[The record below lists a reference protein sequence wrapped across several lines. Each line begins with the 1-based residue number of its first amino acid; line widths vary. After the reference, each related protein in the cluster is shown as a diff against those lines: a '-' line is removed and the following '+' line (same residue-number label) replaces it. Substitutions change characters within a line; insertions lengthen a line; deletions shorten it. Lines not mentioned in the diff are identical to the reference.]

1 MFGSGFFAALASAL
15 QGLFVDGI
23 LGWITD
29 FLNAIFPH
37 A

>member
-1 MFGSGFFAALASAL
+1 MFGSGFLAAFVAAL

-23 LGWITD
+23 LGWFTD
-29 FLNAIFPH
+29 LLGSILPH